1 MIYITCGT
9 CGTSKGYKSKNDG
22 AIALPAAEERRL
34 VARGVAEYVTKPVIG
49 PDTGV
54 ATPAEGE
61 DGGGAGAT
69 PPEDAPT
76 SMGQETS
83 KNGSVDEGTAELQD
97 GEAEAPD
104 TLDIVNGHFTIESL
118 MELSRADMEKLA
130 ADLGVEVKRT
140 MNKSE
145 IAALLCAVT
154 EFEVQPG
161 GNGEALP
168 ELGAEGPVE

>member
-9 CGTSKGYKSKNDG
+9 CGTSQGYKSKNDG

-34 VARGVAEYVTKPVIG
+34 VARGVAEYATKPVIG

-61 DGGGAGAT
+61 DGGGAGET
-69 PPEDAPT
+69 PPEGDPA
-76 SMGQETS
+76 SMGQETGES
-83 KNGSVDEGTAELQD
+83 NGTDEDTGEPQE

-104 TLDIVNGHFTIESL
+104 TLDIVDGHFTIESL

-130 ADLGVEVKRT
+130 ADLGVNVSKCR
-140 MNKSE
+140 NKSE
-145 IAALLCAVT
+145 IAALLAAV
-154 EFEVQPG
+154 EVHADG
-161 GNGEALP
+161 DREALP
-168 ELGAEGPVE
+168 ELDAEGPVV

>member
-1 MIYITCGT
+1 MIKMICGV
-9 CGTSKGYKSKNDG
+9 CRVDGTLKRAADG
-22 AIALPAAEERRL
+22 PFSLPQEQEVYL
-34 VARGVAEYVTKPVIG
+34 VNAGVAEFVPQWR
-49 PDTGV
+49 PERV

-61 DGGGAGAT
+61 DGGGSGVT
-69 PPEDAPT
+69 PPEGDPAST
-76 SMGQETS
+76 GQE
-83 KNGSVDEGTAELQD
+83 TAELQE

>member
-9 CGTSKGYKSKNDG
+9 CGTSQGYKSKNDG

-61 DGGGAGAT
+61 DGGGAGET
-69 PPEDAPT
+69 PPEGDPAST
-76 SMGQETS
+76 GQE
-83 KNGSVDEGTAELQD
+83 TAELQE

-130 ADLGVEVKRT
+130 ADLGVNVSKCR
-140 MNKSE
+140 NKSE
-145 IAALLCAVT
+145 IAALLAAV
-154 EFEVQPG
+154 EVHADG
-161 GNGEALP
+161 DREALP
-168 ELGAEGPVE
+168 ELDAEGPVV

>member
-1 MIYITCGT
+1 MIQIICGT
-9 CGTSKGYKSKNDG
+9 CGTSQGYKTKNDG
-22 AIALPAAEERRL
+22 TLTLSTAEERRL
-34 VARGVAEYVTKPVIG
+34 VARGVAEYVTKPIIG

-54 ATPAEGE
+54 ATSAEGAG
-61 DGGGAGAT
+61 DGGAGAT

-130 ADLGVEVKRT
+130 ADVGVDVKKCR
-140 MNKSE
+140 NKSE
-145 IAALLCAVT
+145 IAALLAAV
-154 EFEVQPG
+154 EVQADG
-161 GNGEALP
+161 DGEAPP
-168 ELGAEGPVE
+168 ELGAEGPVV

>member
-9 CGTSKGYKSKNDG
+9 CGTSQGYKNKNDG
-22 AIALPAAEERRL
+22 AITLPATEERRL
-34 VARGVAEYVTKPVIG
+34 VARGVAEYATKPVIG

-54 ATPAEGE
+54 ATPAEDE
-61 DGGGAGAT
+61 DGSSAGET
-69 PPEDAPT
+69 PPEGDPA
-76 SMGQETS
+76 SMGQETGES
-83 KNGSVDEGTAELQD
+83 NGTDEDTGEPQE

-145 IAALLCAVT
+145 IAALLCAV
-154 EFEVQPG
+154 EVQPG
-161 GNGEALP
+161 GSGEALP

>member
-9 CGTSKGYKSKNDG
+9 CGTSQGYKNKNDG
-22 AIALPAAEERRL
+22 AITLPAAEERRL

-54 ATPAEGE
+54 ATFAEDE
-61 DGGGAGAT
+61 DGGGAGDT
-69 PPEDAPT
+69 PPENEPAST
-76 SMGQETS
+76 GQETAE
-83 KNGSVDEGTAELQD
+83 GGGVDEETAELQE

-104 TLDIVNGHFTIESL
+104 TLDIVDGHFTTESL
-118 MELSRADMEKLA
+118 MELSRVKMEKLA

-145 IAALLCAVT
+145 IAALLCAV
-154 EFEVQPG
+154 EVQPG
-161 GNGEALP
+161 GNGEAPP
-168 ELGAEGPVE
+168 ELGAEEPVV

>member
-9 CGTSKGYKSKNDG
+9 CGTSQGYKNKNDG
-22 AIALPAAEERRL
+22 AITLPAAEERRL

-61 DGGGAGAT
+61 DGGGVGET
-69 PPEDAPT
+69 PPEGDPAST
-76 SMGQETS
+76 GQETGE
-83 KNGSVDEGTAELQD
+83 NDGTDEDTGELQD
-97 GEAEAPD
+97 GEAEASD
-104 TLDIVNGHFTIESL
+104 TLDIVDGHFITESL

-130 ADLGVEVKRT
+130 ADLGVEVKRN

-145 IAALLCAVT
+145 IAALLCAV
-154 EFEVQPG
+154 EVQPG
-161 GNGEALP
+161 GNGEAPP
-168 ELGAEGPVE
+168 ELGAEEPVV